1 MASIDTV
8 RRATNIARNIKLQN
22 VQDSV
27 NYVNNSDWT
36 NILSNERDIGWSYI
50 NFDTKISKFDISK
63 LPDYDNAAEPYFAF
77 ILMSRPSLNV
87 ADSTK
92 ASSANANIDSNA
104 TSNLTA
110 LQNHQMT
117 AAYANDVYGKKLLL
131 SLSESCD
138 NVWMP
143 IVTTQAKTYSVNDV
157 ELKTIDKGNTYFGH
171 ALKYGKHS
179 EEHRV
184 SGSITIDFRNDR
196 YLSILKMVHLWMN
209 YIYLVSKTDAVV
221 PSWNSQQNAI
231 LDYAG
236 SIYYLVTRRDMREIV
251 YWEKL
256 TGVFPIKSPLSIFN
270 YNDGMIAEDNLSIE
284 FSYGIR
290 SYACDPAV
298 LLDINVLS
306 EKTIDAAG
314 SKTVQ
319 SSKSGFYPL
328 SGEKF
333 YSADKGADFENKN
346 IYASKPFVTMT
357 KKNGTLKYFLHW
369 L

>member
-1 MASIDTV
+1 MASIERV
-8 RRATNIARNIKLQN
+8 RNATIAARANRTKLLKGGAAGLTNSNWQ
-22 VQDSV
+22 S
-27 NYVNNSDWT
+27 
-36 NILSNERDIGWSYI
+36 ILSNKRDIGWSYI
-50 NFDTKISKFDISK
+50 DFQTKISKFDISK

-87 ADSTK
+87 AEKLGTSIDGN
-92 ASSANANIDSNA
+92 AAN
-104 TSNLTA
+104 NLSA

-117 AAYANDVYGKKLLL
+117 AAFANDKYGKQMLL
-131 SLSESCD
+131 SLSDYCS

-157 ELKTIDKGNTYFGH
+157 ELKTVDKGNTYFGH
-171 ALKYGKHS
+171 VLKYGKHS

-184 SGSITIDFRNDR
+184 SGTITIDFRNDR

-221 PSWNSQQNAI
+221 PSWNSQTNAI

-236 SIYYLVTRRDMREIV
+236 SIYYLVTRRDMRELV

-256 TGVFPIKSPLSIFN
+256 TGVFPVKSPLSIFN
-270 YNDGMIAEDNLSIE
+270 YNDGMISEDNISVE

-298 LLDINVLS
+298 LLDINILS
-306 EKTIDAAG
+306 EKTISAAQP
-314 SKTVQ
+314 KTVQ
-319 SSKSGFYPL
+319 GGFSHFRPMQGEEHFSSQQ
-328 SGEKF
+328 
-333 YSADKGADFENKN
+333 GATFENKN
-346 IYASKPFVTMT
+346 IYASKPFITVMKTD
-357 KKNGTLKYFLHW
+357 GTLKYFLHW

>member
-1 MASIDTV
+1 MASVDNV
-8 RRATNIARNIKLQN
+8 RKATNAVRKNATKLN
-22 VQDSV
+22 NDSV
-27 NYVNNSDWT
+27 KYVNNSDWT
-36 NILSNERDIGWSYI
+36 NILNKKRDIGWSYI
-50 NFDTKISKFDISK
+50 DFDTKISKFDISK
-63 LPDYDNAAEPYFAF
+63 LPDCDNAAEPYFAF

-92 ASSANANIDSNA
+92 SNSATGSIDSNA
-104 TSNLTA
+104 VSNLSA

-117 AAYANDVYGKKLLL
+117 AAYANDIYGKKLLL
-131 SLSESCD
+131 SMSESCD

-171 ALKYGKHS
+171 VLKYGKHS

-184 SGSITIDFRNDR
+184 SGTITIDFRNDR

-256 TGVFPIKSPLSIFN
+256 TGVFPIRSPLSIFN
-270 YNDGMIAEDNLSIE
+270 YNDGMITEDSLGIE

-298 LLDINVLS
+298 LLDINILS
-306 EKTIDAAG
+306 EKTIRAAG
-314 SKTVQ
+314 RKTVQ
-319 SSKSGFYPL
+319 NGTSNFYPL
-328 SGEKF
+328 SGEKL
-333 YSADKGADFENKN
+333 YSADKGAPFENKN